1 MILLD
6 DVTLTYPDGD
16 TRVTAV
22 DRVTLDG
29 RPGIVTGITGPS
41 GSGKSSILAIAATLV
56 RPDSGR
62 VVVDGTDA
70 TTLTRAEATTLR
82 REKIGIVFQ
91 QPQLL
96 PALTAREQLRVMAE
110 LGGRGGRTRRAAV
123 RAHVDELLDAV
134 GLIDQAD
141 RRPAQ
146 LSGGQRQRIAIARAL
161 VHEPRVLLVDE
172 PTSALDRQRGAAIME
187 LLSRLTRERDTA
199 TLLVTHDLVHSD
211 ALDDTIEVIDGRAHA
226 LPGAAAPG
234 LTSRTR

>member
-16 TRVTAV
+16 SRVTAV
-22 DRVTLDG
+22 DRVTIEG

-62 VVVDGTDA
+62 VLVDGTDA
-70 TTLTRAEATTLR
+70 TTLSRAEATTLR

-96 PALTAREQLRVMAE
+96 PALTAREQVRVMAE
-110 LGGRGGRTRRAAV
+110 LGGRGTRARRAAV
-123 RAHVDELLDAV
+123 RARVDDLLDAV
-134 GLIDQAD
+134 GLIDQAE

-187 LLSRLTRERDTA
+187 LLARLTRERGTA
-199 TLLVTHDLVHSD
+199 TLLVTHDLVHES
-211 ALDDTIEVIDGRAHA
+211 ALDETVEVVDGTARPA
-226 LPGAAAPG
+226 G

>member
-16 TRVTAV
+16 GRVTAV
-22 DRVTLDG
+22 DRVTLRG

-41 GSGKSSILAIAATLV
+41 GSGKSSVLALAATLI

-62 VVVDGTDA
+62 IVIDGTDA
-70 TTLTRAEATTLR
+70 TALSRREATTLR

-110 LGGRGGRTRRAAV
+110 LGGRASRARRAAV
-123 RAHVDELLDAV
+123 RARVDELLDAV
-134 GLIDQAD
+134 GLGDQAD
-141 RRPAQ
+141 RRPAH
-146 LSGGQRQRIAIARAL
+146 LSGGQRQRVAIARAL

-172 PTSALDRQRGAAIME
+172 PTSALDRQRGATIMA
-187 LLSRLTRERDTA
+187 LLARLTRERGTA
-199 TLLVTHDLVHSD
+199 TLLVTHDLVHED
-211 ALDDTIEVIDGRAHA
+211 ALDETVEVVDGRITASEA
-226 LPGAAAPG
+226 L
-234 LTSRTR
+234 TT

>member
-16 TRVTAV
+16 SRVTAV
-22 DRVTLDG
+22 DRVTLEG

-62 VVVDGTDA
+62 VLVDGTDA
-70 TTLTRAEATTLR
+70 TTLSRAEATTLR

-96 PALTAREQLRVMAE
+96 PALTAREQVRVMAE
-110 LGGRGGRTRRAAV
+110 LGGRGTRARRAAV
-123 RAHVDELLDAV
+123 RARVDDLLDAV

-187 LLSRLTRERDTA
+187 LLARLTRERGTA
-199 TLLVTHDLVHSD
+199 TLLVTHDLVHES
-211 ALDDTIEVIDGRAHA
+211 ALDETVEVVDGTARPA
-226 LPGAAAPG
+226 G
-234 LTSRTR
+234 LTSRTC